1 MSIKIGDVDIANEVI
16 ELHYQL
22 IRTQLLLED
31 LLKNNPNI
39 TAPTKDKV
47 LQIDNQAIA
56 LLQNKFPN
64 MGITK
69 KK

>member
-1 MSIKIGDVDIANEVI
+1 MSIKIGDIDIANEVI

-22 IRTQLLLED
+22 IRTQLLLEE

-39 TAPTKDKV
+39 TAPTKDKA
-47 LQIDNQAIA
+47 LQIDNQAIT

-64 MGITK
+64 MGIAK
-69 KK
+69 KT